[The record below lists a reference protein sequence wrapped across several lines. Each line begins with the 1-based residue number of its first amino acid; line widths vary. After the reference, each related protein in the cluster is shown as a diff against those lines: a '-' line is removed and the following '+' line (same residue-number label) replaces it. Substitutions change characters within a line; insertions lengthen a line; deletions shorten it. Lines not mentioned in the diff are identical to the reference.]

1 MSFLCSFPEK
11 FLKTYILLN
20 KFLYLPISFVQE
32 VIQVSTVNF
41 KIADPD
47 TNTLPISPG
56 LYDGEDVM

>member
-1 MSFLCSFPEK
+1 M
-11 FLKTYILLN
+11 
-20 KFLYLPISFVQE
+20 YLPISFVQE